1 MSFKQK
7 YKSQVIPSLKDKL
20 GKKNIFE
27 VPRLEK
33 VVINIGVGDT
43 AQTSKLLDVAV
54 QELTAIAGQK
64 PSITRVKKSIAGF
77 KIREGM
83 PIGLKVTL
91 RGDRMYDFLEKLT
104 GIVLPRIR
112 DFRGI
117 NPKAFDGGGNYNL
130 GLTDQLVF
138 PEIDYDKVQRV
149 RGMNI
154 TIVTTAK
161 NDMDSRAL
169 LEELGFP
176 FKNAKSVNPLIEAQ
190 RA

>member
-1 MSFKQK
+1 MSLKQK
-7 YKSQVIPSLKDKL
+7 YKTQVVPSLKDKL
-20 GKKNIFE
+20 ECKNILQ

-33 VVINIGVGDT
+33 IVINIGVGDST
-43 AQTSKLLDVAV
+43 QTSKLLDVAV

-91 RGDRMYDFLEKLT
+91 RGDRMFDFLEKLT
-104 GIVLPRIR
+104 SIVLPRIR

-117 NPKAFDGGGNYNL
+117 NPKAFDGAGNYNL

-138 PEIDYDKVQRV
+138 PEIDYDKVQRT

-161 NDMDSRAL
+161 NDMEARAL
-169 LEELGFP
+169 LEQLGFP
-176 FKNAKSVNPLIEAQ
+176 FKAKSANPLMEAQ